1 MKRDR
6 NTPKFTT
13 RNRPAAVAAN
23 ARLERLRL
31 DFARRFAATAGPLP
45 RWVHLTLN
53 EAEALARETPV
64 PELVFPV
71 LAEEKLAQLDRW
83 QRRQARVRELSDQIA
98 FAA

>member
-6 NTPKFTT
+6 NTPKCTI

-31 DFARRFAATAGPLP
+31 DFVRRFAATAAPLH

-53 EAEALARETPV
+53 EAEALARETAV
-64 PELVFPV
+64 PELVFPI
-71 LAEEKLAQLDRW
+71 LAEEKLAQLSRW
-83 QRRQARVRELSDQIA
+83 QRRQARIREMTEQLS